1 MYLETVLKQLLF
13 RARVF
18 VGNMNTNVIT
28 RDDIIRL
35 FSAYGTLLGVTVFKG
50 YAFIQY
56 GTSTEADLAVSALN
70 GYSWNGS
77 ILGKLVKSDL
87 LFL

>member
-1 MYLETVLKQLLF
+1 MVSGVGV
-13 RARVF
+13 ARVF

-28 RDDIIRL
+28 RDDMIRL

-56 GTSTEADLAVSALN
+56 GTSAEADLAVSSLN

-77 ILGKLVKSDL
+77 ILGK
-87 LFL
+87 